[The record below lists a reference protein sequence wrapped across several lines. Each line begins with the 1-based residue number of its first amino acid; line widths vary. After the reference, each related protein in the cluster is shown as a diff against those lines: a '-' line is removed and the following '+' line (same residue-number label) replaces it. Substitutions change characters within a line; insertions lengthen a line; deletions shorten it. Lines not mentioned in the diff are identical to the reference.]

1 MKSDEQ
7 AAFEKKRRKGR
18 LLLIGL
24 VVIFALP
31 AIIAKT
37 VLDQH
42 WYNEGATNSGL
53 LVEPRVTLGDLSI
66 DFEDPNKG
74 WLIGYIAPNE
84 CDQLCEQQL
93 HYIKQSHV
101 ALGKNRER
109 VTPVIFLS
117 SFKGNSA
124 DEQTSFT
131 QVAGNKMLTERLGE
145 ASIVVIDPLGQ
156 LVMVYE
162 SVSQSEE
169 LVLQSKG
176 LIHDLRKLLKLSRV
190 G

>member
-1 MKSDEQ
+1 MNSDEQ
-7 AAFEKKRRKGR
+7 MAFEERRRKGR
-18 LLLIGL
+18 WLLVGL
-24 VVIFALP
+24 VIIFALP

-42 WYNEGATNSGL
+42 WYNEGATNTGL
-53 LVEPRVTLGDLSI
+53 LIEPRVTLSDLSI
-66 DFEDPNKG
+66 DFEDPNQG
-74 WLIGYIAPNE
+74 WLIGYVAPQN
-84 CDQLCEQQL
+84 CNQLCEQQL
-93 HYIKQSHV
+93 HYIKQSYL

-109 VTPVIFLS
+109 VTPVIFALS
-117 SFKGNSA
+117 YEGNNTVDQEA
-124 DEQTSFT
+124 FI
-131 QVAGNKMLTERLGE
+131 QVISNQQLTNRLGE

-162 SVSQSEE
+162 SVAQSEE
-169 LVLQSKG
+169 LVPQSKG

>member
-1 MKSDEQ
+1 MNSKAQ
-7 AAFEKKRRKGR
+7 VAFEKKRRKGR

-24 VVIFALP
+24 VIIFALP

-42 WYNEGATNSGL
+42 WYNEGATNSGQ
-53 LVEPRVTLGDLSI
+53 LVEPRLMLSDLNI
-66 DFEDPNKG
+66 GFEDPNQG
-74 WLIGYIAPNE
+74 WLIGYIAPSD

-93 HYIKQSHV
+93 HYIKQSHL

-109 VTPVIFLS
+109 VTPVVFSLS
-117 SFKGNSA
+117 SQESRLLELPN
-124 DEQTSFT
+124 FT
-131 QVAGNKMLTERLGE
+131 QVDGNPALSARLGE

-162 SVSQSEE
+162 SVAQPEQ
-169 LVLQSKG
+169 LVSQSKG